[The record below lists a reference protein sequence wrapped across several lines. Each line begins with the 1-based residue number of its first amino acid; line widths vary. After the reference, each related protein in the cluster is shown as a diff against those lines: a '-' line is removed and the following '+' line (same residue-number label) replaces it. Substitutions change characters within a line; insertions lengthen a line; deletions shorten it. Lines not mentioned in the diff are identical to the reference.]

1 MVFDLAT
8 RRAALSPER
17 PAVWADGRWY
27 TYLELEE
34 RATALAARLAEAGVT
49 KGDRVG
55 IVASNHLAHL
65 DLLLST
71 PKLGFIHTPFN
82 YRLTEREL
90 RDLGALTTPAL
101 VLFDEANADRAAA
114 VAGEHGALL
123 ALDGYEEWLASAPA
137 APEAPQLS
145 PEDPQLMLFTGG
157 TTGTSKGAL
166 QPYRQGFHNAVN
178 TVFSWGLRPEDC
190 VIQAT
195 PCFHAAV
202 NALTVPLLH
211 LGARV
216 VLQPAFEAGEYLELL
231 EEHEATIMFLVPTMF
246 GMLTR
251 HERFRDS
258 DLSSVRWAISGGAP
272 CTDAVRAAF
281 TERGVAFRQGY
292 GLTEAGVNCFAI
304 DLAAAREKPQSVG
317 RPILLSQAV
326 IRAADGTPVEQG
338 ETGELTLRGPH
349 VFSGYWQDEAA
360 TAQVLRDGWLWTGDL
375 ARQDADGDYFLVG
388 RRKDMFIS
396 GGENVFPAE
405 IENVLSNHPAVA
417 ECVVMGVPDEDWGEV
432 GLAAVVLHQPGTVTG
447 EQLADYLRQ
456 HLARYKVPKR
466 FLFRN
471 SLPKSG
477 AGKIL
482 TRQLTEEHPEAA

>member
-123 ALDGYEEWLASAPA
+123 ALDGYEEWLEGAPA
-137 APEAPQLS
+137 APEAPELVA
-145 PEDPQLMLFTGG
+145 EDPQLMLFTGG
-157 TTGTSKGAL
+157 TTGTSKGAV

-211 LGARV
+211 VGARV
-216 VLQPAFEAGEYLELL
+216 VLQNSFDPGEYLRLIEQ
-231 EEHEATIMFLVPTMF
+231 HGATILFLVPTMF
-246 GMLTR
+246 GMLAR
-251 HERFRDS
+251 HGDFPGS
-258 DLSSVRWAISGGAP
+258 DLSSVRWAISGGAA
-272 CTDAVRAAF
+272 CNDVIREAF
-281 TERGVAFRQGY
+281 TGRGVPFRQGY
-292 GLTEAGVNCFAI
+292 GLTEAGVNCFSI
-304 DLAAAREKPQSVG
+304 DLVKAAEKPLSVG
-317 RPILLSQAV
+317 KPILYSEAV
-326 IRAADGTPVEQG
+326 IRDEQGNPVPAG
-338 ETGELTLRGPH
+338 ETGELTIRGPH
-349 VFSGYWQDEAA
+349 
-360 TAQVLRDGWLWTGDL
+360 
-375 ARQDADGDYFLVG
+375 
-388 RRKDMFIS
+388 
-396 GGENVFPAE
+396 
-405 IENVLSNHPAVA
+405 
-417 ECVVMGVPDEDWGEV
+417 
-432 GLAAVVLHQPGTVTG
+432 
-447 EQLADYLRQ
+447 
-456 HLARYKVPKR
+456 
-466 FLFRN
+466 
-471 SLPKSG
+471 
-477 AGKIL
+477 
-482 TRQLTEEHPEAA
+482 